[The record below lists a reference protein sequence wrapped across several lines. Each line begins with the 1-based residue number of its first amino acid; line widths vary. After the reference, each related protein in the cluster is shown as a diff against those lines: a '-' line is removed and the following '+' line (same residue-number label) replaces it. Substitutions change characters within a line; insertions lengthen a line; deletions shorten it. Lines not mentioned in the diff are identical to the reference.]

1 MSHTQTKHAEKG
13 FKIGVI
19 SDTHDFLDPKVE
31 KIFKGV
37 NHILH
42 AGDVGDPMIPL
53 ELQAIAPVTVV
64 LGNTDL
70 GLSYNDTEVVTLAG
84 KKFLVHHIVNPF
96 APSEKLEARLK
107 RDRPDVVIFGH
118 THKRYS
124 ETFNGVLYFNPGY
137 SGKSRLGAD
146 RSVAI
151 LHLSGDEIRHEFVPL
166 G

>member
-1 MSHTQTKHAEKG
+1 MSHTQPKHAEKG

-70 GLSYNDTEVVTLAG
+70 GLSYNETEVVTLAG

-137 SGKSRLGAD
+137 AGKSRPGAD

-151 LHLSGDEIRHEFVPL
+151 LHLSGDGIRHEFVPL